1 LINISGYERKPSK
14 TCSKQLMANYSGAS
28 LQEAPEQMADAAE
41 KGKESTVNLV
51 AKIGRSSRLG
61 ERSRGVLDAG
71 AGSLCIDP
79 ADVCQSAFQLPQGVR
94 SLTLIAE
101 PSIFGGLVRKVEGI

>member
-1 LINISGYERKPSK
+1 
-14 TCSKQLMANYSGAS
+14 MANYSGAS
-28 LQEAPEQMADAAE
+28 LQEALEQMADAAE

-71 AGSLCIDP
+71 AASCALILQTF
-79 ADVCQSAFQLPQGVR
+79 ARVLSNYARVSAP
-94 SLTLIAE
+94 
-101 PSIFGGLVRKVEGI
+101 